1 MFAFCGQLRKLETIQ
16 DFNSGGW
23 LPFEMFG
30 VTEWTSLHLIQ
41 ETSCNTQY
49 NMESTEIIKK
59 FVDAWSRAVEVIHMG
74 NSGLIGM

>member
-30 VTEWTSLHLIQ
+30 AQ
-41 ETSCNTQY
+41 R
-49 NMESTEIIKK
+49 KK
-59 FVDAWSRAVEVIHMG
+59 
-74 NSGLIGM
+74 SGKIF